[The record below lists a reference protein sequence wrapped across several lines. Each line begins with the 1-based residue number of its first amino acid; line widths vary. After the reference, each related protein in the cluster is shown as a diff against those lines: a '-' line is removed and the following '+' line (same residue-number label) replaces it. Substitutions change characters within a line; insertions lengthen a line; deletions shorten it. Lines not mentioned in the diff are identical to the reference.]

1 MTADTFVEILQDM
14 DKFLSSRNI
23 KRPVILIIDG
33 ASPHISLAMA
43 KFCGEV
49 KIQPWL
55 LKPNTTHLCQ
65 PLDLSFFSSLKTGF
79 RRNLYLWHQDNI
91 GKSIS
96 RYTVVPVL
104 RDATESI
111 LTNKPSIIGNGFRKA
126 GLFPW
131 NPNAVDKKRM
141 GPSSVFMPSKRLV
154 ACDYA
159 N

>member
-1 MTADTFVEILQDM
+1 M
-14 DKFLSSRNI
+14 
-23 KRPVILIIDG
+23 
-33 ASPHISLAMA
+33 
-43 KFCGEV
+43 
-49 KIQPWL
+49 
-55 LKPNTTHLCQ
+55 
-65 PLDLSFFSSLKTGF
+65 
-79 RRNLYLWHQDNI
+79 
-91 GKSIS
+91 
-96 RYTVVPVL
+96 VPVL

-111 LTNKPSIIGNGFRKA
+111 LTNKSSIIGSGFHKA

>member
-1 MTADTFVEILQDM
+1 MTANTFVDILQDM
-14 DKFLSSRNI
+14 DKFLRSHYI
-23 KRPVILIIDG
+23 KGPVILIIDG

-49 KIQPWL
+49 QIQPWL
-55 LKPNTTHLCQ
+55 LKPNPTHLCQ

-79 RRNLYLWHQDNI
+79 QRNLYLWHEDNI

-96 RYTVVPVL
+96 QYSVVPVF

-131 NPNAVDKKRM
+131 NLNAVDKKRI
-141 GPSSVFMPSKRLV
+141 GPSSVFTP
-154 ACDYA
+154 
-159 N
+159 